1 MSSLR
6 DAQRTRRML
15 VMAGLAAAL
24 SLLAILSH
32 LGGES
37 LAPASD
43 RTGKPVLPGFAD
55 QRAEASEIRVTL
67 ADERYSLF
75 ATGEGWRLGGRDGYP
90 VRQDRLAELA
100 SGLEGLVWD
109 TPRTDDPE
117 KLDWLGLGD
126 PREGGNGALIEVI
139 GPDGAASSALITG
152 RKGDFVYARRPDD
165 LQAFRVTGDLP
176 PLYNSEAW
184 LDLGFLDISED
195 AVSALRLT
203 DSSGASLFLQRT
215 IGASD
220 QSFLP
225 APPYQGYRLVSRVA
239 VSGPALALT
248 RFLPIGVK
256 PASALTSSPVG
267 RHITQTHDGLE
278 IDVRAYRERDGY
290 FITLRAIEAGEGAQ
304 RAAAINERAA
314 GWAFELTETDWADY
328 TPLVSSIVRMP
339 G

>member
-1 MSSLR
+1 
-6 DAQRTRRML
+6 ML
-15 VMAGLAAAL
+15 VMTGLAGAL
-24 SLLAILSH
+24 SLLAVISH
-32 LGGES
+32 LGGGG
-37 LAPASD
+37 LAPTSE
-43 RTGKPVLPGFAD
+43 RTGKPVLPGFAE
-55 QRAEASEIRVTL
+55 QRAEVSEIRVTL

-100 SGLEGLVWD
+100 KGLESLVWD

-126 PREGGNGALIEVI
+126 PREGGSGALIEVI
-139 GPDGAASSALITG
+139 GPDGDAGPALITG
-152 RKGDFVYARRPDD
+152 RKGDYIYARRPGDV
-165 LQAFRVTGDLP
+165 QAFRVTGDLP

-184 LDLGFLDISED
+184 LDFGFLDISED

-203 DSSGASLFLQRT
+203 DSSGASLFLQRA

-225 APPYQGYRLVSRVA
+225 APPYQGDRLVSRVA

-256 PASALTSSPVG
+256 PAPALETSPVG

-278 IDVRAYRERDGY
+278 IDVQAYRERDGY
-290 FITLRAIEAGEGAQ
+290 FITMRAIEAGEGAQ

-314 GWAFELTETDWADY
+314 GWAFELTASDWADY
-328 TPLVSSIVRMP
+328 TPLVSSMIRKP